1 MSESNNY
8 SAFFVLLFIFTILFL
23 IVVAF
28 LLLGILN
35 GAFATYAHH
44 PLSPSLLS
52 SLDFVLYLF
61 AFGILAVLFLL
72 IAFAIQRKGS

>member
-1 MSESNNY
+1 MSESNY
-8 SAFFVLLFIFTILFL
+8 SAFFVLLFVFTILFL
-23 IVVAF
+23 IVVTF
-28 LLLGILN
+28 LLLGLLN
-35 GAFATYAHH
+35 GVFATYAHL

>member
-1 MSESNNY
+1 MSESSY
-8 SAFFVLLFIFTILFL
+8 SAFFVILFIFTILFL

-35 GAFATYAHH
+35 GVFATYAHH

-52 SLDFVLYLF
+52 NLDFVLYLF
-61 AFGILAVLFLL
+61 AFGIFAVLFLL
-72 IAFAIQRKGS
+72 IAFAIQKKGS